1 MDLWQ
6 TISSFPLSTL
16 IGESSFYFPALECIH
31 VMAISIVV
39 GVIAVVDLRLLG
51 LAWVARPVDDLAEEL
66 TTYTWMAFVVALIS
80 GGLMFISK
88 APEYVKNPMFLY
100 KMALLV
106 LAGLN
111 MAAFHLFT
119 YRTVEDWREHCR
131 PAITA
136 RLAGGAS
143 LVLWIG
149 ILVLGRWIAFV

>member
-6 TISSFPLSTL
+6 AISNLPLSTL
-16 IGESSFYFPALECIH
+16 IGQSSFYFPVLECIH
-31 VMAISIVV
+31 VSAISIVV

-51 LAWVARPVDDLAEEL
+51 LAWVARPVDDLADEL

-88 APEYVKNPMFLY
+88 APEYVKNPMFQY

-111 MAAFHLFT
+111 MAVFQMFT
-119 YRTVEDWREHCR
+119 YRTVGHWREQSL
-131 PAITA
+131 PTVTA
-136 RLAGGAS
+136 RLAGAAS
-143 LVLWIG
+143 LALWIG